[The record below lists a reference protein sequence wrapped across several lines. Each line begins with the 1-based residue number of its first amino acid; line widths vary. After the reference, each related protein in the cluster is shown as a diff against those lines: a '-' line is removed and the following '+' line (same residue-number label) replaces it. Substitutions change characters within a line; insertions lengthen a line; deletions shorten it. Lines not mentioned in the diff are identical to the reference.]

1 MHSSQAYL
9 TEWLRERV
17 VTERLLT
24 LRNHS
29 LIPPS
34 LSGNTVPKNLYLGV
48 CVVGRHKMSD
58 FEKLI
63 KPSKYTRLVDKLCIS
78 CWAYCLS
85 RMLSGL

>member
-34 LSGNTVPKNLYLGV
+34 LSGNTVPETY
-48 CVVGRHKMSD
+48 
-58 FEKLI
+58 I
-63 KPSKYTRLVDKLCIS
+63 
-78 CWAYCLS
+78 
-85 RMLSGL
+85 